1 MRAFKDKL
9 KSRKFLMA
17 LAGLLTGVAILIS
30 GNMTEGL
37 ITLLTSIISYVIAE
51 GYIDGKSVQSIAES
65 VIEVVEDEEN
75 DKLL

>member
-1 MRAFKDKL
+1 
-9 KSRKFLMA
+9 MA